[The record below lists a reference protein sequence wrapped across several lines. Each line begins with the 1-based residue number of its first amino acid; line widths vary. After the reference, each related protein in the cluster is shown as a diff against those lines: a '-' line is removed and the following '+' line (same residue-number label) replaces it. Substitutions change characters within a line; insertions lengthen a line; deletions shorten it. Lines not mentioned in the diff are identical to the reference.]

1 VIGRITS
8 LSFACALFLTGALS
22 VNEEPPVVTNHT
34 LAIHGTTLKYTAE
47 LGRIAIRD
55 VETGE
60 PHGYMFYAAYRVP
73 SPRDP
78 RPVTFLWNGG
88 PGAPSTLLHFSVGG
102 PKLLE
107 DAQLIDNVDTWLAAS
122 DLVFVDPI
130 GTGFSR
136 PVKAAYD
143 SEFYGTLGDVASVT
157 EFVRAWG
164 LLHNAETSPLFLVGE
179 SWGAGRAASVA
190 YALEKRG
197 VRINGLVLI
206 SGGWGL
212 NRQLI
217 SPDLRSALE
226 VVDMAST
233 ALYYQ
238 RTAADLGTEVGN
250 VRRAAESWAR
260 EAYAPALSHPEKLS
274 ESERAAIV
282 RQLSRFTGL
291 AEQQIDRKTL
301 VITPHQFRVGL
312 LKQQGKELYV
322 FDMRRTGTPKD
333 RGGEVILDYLRND
346 LGYRT
351 SLPYLGVEDVTQGF
365 APNGKYPESVNEQWN
380 YATAKLSPEQVK
392 AAIDDASAR
401 GEGPPRLGPPL
412 PATMEAIG
420 TDRGLKVLVAVGMYD
435 GFLPCAV
442 GSEMERDLP
451 SNMRASF
458 TFHCY
463 AGGHAMYLDTPT
475 RVEFTRDV
483 KQFIKGNLGR
493 ATRITQ

>member
-1 VIGRITS
+1 MARRTAFVAVT
-8 LSFACALFLTGALS
+8 CALVLSGAAS
-22 VNEEPPVVTNHT
+22 QGGMDEEPAVVTNHT
-34 LAIHGTTLKYTAE
+34 LQIRGTALKYTAE
-47 LGRIAIRD
+47 LGRIAIRNI
-55 VETGE
+55 ETGE

-301 VITPHQFRVGL
+301 VITPHQFRTGL

-322 FDMRRTGTPKD
+322 FDMRRTG
-333 RGGEVILDYLRND
+333 
-346 LGYRT
+346 
-351 SLPYLGVEDVTQGF
+351 
-365 APNGKYPESVNEQWN
+365 
-380 YATAKLSPEQVK
+380 
-392 AAIDDASAR
+392 
-401 GEGPPRLGPPL
+401 
-412 PATMEAIG
+412 
-420 TDRGLKVLVAVGMYD
+420 
-435 GFLPCAV
+435 
-442 GSEMERDLP
+442 
-451 SNMRASF
+451 
-458 TFHCY
+458 
-463 AGGHAMYLDTPT
+463 
-475 RVEFTRDV
+475 
-483 KQFIKGNLGR
+483 
-493 ATRITQ
+493 